1 MSLAGLMGFITIMW
15 IMILTVAAFLI
26 IIVVPIDIVLFRDR
40 IDRLITSIIQAS
52 IAIGIVLILILT
64 LSMMKKIY
72 MQRKLSD
79 RKYY

>member
-1 MSLAGLMGFITIMW
+1 MSLVGLMGFITIMW

-26 IIVVPIDIVLFRDR
+26 IIVVPIDVVLFRDR

-72 MQRKLSD
+72 MQRKI
-79 RKYY
+79 

>member
-1 MSLAGLMGFITIMW
+1 
-15 IMILTVAAFLI
+15 VAAFLI

-79 RKYY
+79 GKYY

>member
-1 MSLAGLMGFITIMW
+1 MW

-40 IDRLITSIIQAS
+40 TDRLITSIIQAS

-72 MQRKLSD
+72 MQRKL
-79 RKYY
+79 

>member
-1 MSLAGLMGFITIMW
+1 
-15 IMILTVAAFLI
+15 LTVAAFLI

-64 LSMMKKIY
+64 LSTMKKIY
-72 MQRKLSD
+72 MQRKL
-79 RKYY
+79 

>member
-1 MSLAGLMGFITIMW
+1 MSTASLMGFITIMW

-64 LSMMKKIY
+64 LSTMKKIY
-72 MQRKLSD
+72 MQRKL
-79 RKYY
+79 

>member
-26 IIVVPIDIVLFRDR
+26 IIVVHIDVVLFRDR

-72 MQRKLSD
+72 MQRKL
-79 RKYY
+79 

>member
-1 MSLAGLMGFITIMW
+1 MSPSGLMGFITIMW

-40 IDRLITSIIQAS
+40 TDRLITSIIQAS
-52 IAIGIVLILILT
+52 IAIGVVLISILT

-72 MQRKLSD
+72 MQRKL
-79 RKYY
+79 